1 MTHRPATLL
10 PSVYPPRQPAAMA
23 AGYCGEVSVESFLRE
38 VKAGTYPQPAI
49 KRGRR
54 QIWLTAELD
63 QAIARPTGQPCA
75 NETAADVEADF

>member
-1 MTHRPATLL
+1 MTHRPAALL
-10 PSVYPPRQPAAMA
+10 PGVYPPRQPAAMA
-23 AGYCGEVSVESFLRE
+23 AGYCGEISVESFLRE

-63 QAIARPTGQPCA
+63 RAMAQAGQPCA
-75 NETAADVEADF
+75 NETAADVAADF